1 MSGDNP
7 ISPGI
12 PSDFVCPFMGQP
24 RRGSH
29 FRMQH
34 KHKLS
39 IAEVRSLAK
48 KPGRH
53 RVSDGLYLQVDDR
66 RASWL
71 FRYMIAGKAR
81 SMGLGPLE
89 LVSLGDAREAAI
101 KAAALIRAGQ
111 DPLGQKPAVVN
122 KTFDE
127 CAEEFIKAKR
137 TEWTN
142 QKHTDQWIISL
153 RQYVSPVLGKAPVA
167 SIGLDQVEA
176 VLRPIWNEKT
186 ETASRVRGRIEKILD
201 WAKVK
206 GFRTG
211 DNPALWRGHLDKIFP
226 APRKIQR
233 INHHAALPYAEIS
246 KFMSVLR
253 SVPGRPA
260 RALEFLILTAARSGE
275 ILGARWNEIDW
286 RALVWTVPASR
297 MKAGRE
303 HRVPLSTKA
312 IELLEQVRP
321 TREAAAGFVFPGRN
335 PERRLYGMALLLVLR
350 RMGRADVTP
359 HGFRSTFCDWAAE
372 RTNFPR
378 EVVEMALAHAIGN
391 KVEEAYR
398 RGDLFEK
405 RSELMDAW
413 AEFCLGATRR
423 PEP

>member
-1 MSGDNP
+1 M
-7 ISPGI
+7 
-12 PSDFVCPFMGQP
+12 P
-24 RRGSH
+24 RRLTTFKNNNKNVGFSAILWFRFGCPGTTRYPPASHPILCARLWANRNGSH

-71 FRYMIAGKAR
+71 LRYMIAGKAR

-186 ETASRVRGRIEKILD
+186 ETASRVRGQL
-201 WAKVK
+201 
-206 GFRTG
+206 
-211 DNPALWRGHLDKIFP
+211 
-226 APRKIQR
+226 RKSWI
-233 INHHAALPYAEIS
+233 
-246 KFMSVLR
+246 
-253 SVPGRPA
+253 GR
-260 RALEFLILTAARSGE
+260 R
-275 ILGARWNEIDW
+275 
-286 RALVWTVPASR
+286 
-297 MKAGRE
+297 
-303 HRVPLSTKA
+303 
-312 IELLEQVRP
+312 
-321 TREAAAGFVFPGRN
+321 
-335 PERRLYGMALLLVLR
+335 
-350 RMGRADVTP
+350 
-359 HGFRSTFCDWAAE
+359 
-372 RTNFPR
+372 
-378 EVVEMALAHAIGN
+378 
-391 KVEEAYR
+391 
-398 RGDLFEK
+398 
-405 RSELMDAW
+405 
-413 AEFCLGATRR
+413 
-423 PEP
+423 

>member
-1 MSGDNP
+1 M
-7 ISPGI
+7 
-12 PSDFVCPFMGQP
+12 
-24 RRGSH
+24 R
-29 FRMQH
+29 H

-127 CAEEFIKAKR
+127 CSEEFIKAKR

-142 QKHTDQWIISL
+142 QKHADQWIISL

-167 SIGLDQVEA
+167 SIGLDEIEA

-211 DNPALWRGHLDKIFP
+211 DNPALWRGYLDKIFP

-233 INHHAALPYAEIS
+233 INHHAALPYAEIPE
-246 KFMSVLR
+246 FMSVLR
-253 SVPGRPA
+253 SVSGRPA

-286 RALVWTVPASR
+286 RARVWTVPASR

-303 HRVPLSTKA
+303 HRVPLSTKT

-335 PERRLYGMALLLVLR
+335 PARRLYGMALLLVLR

-359 HGFRSTFCDWAAE
+359 HGFRSTFRDWAAE
-372 RTNFPR
+372 HTNFPR

-398 RGDLFEK
+398 RGDLFGK